1 MIINPFQNDSIHTDI
16 QQLEQAILQIFSF
29 KNITQNI
36 IFSNDYYNNTNQ
48 YRRMKTIQ
56 SNDGRFIGNSIFAV
70 CLFIRKKSRLRR
82 SFFII
87 ELSFE

>member
-1 MIINPFQNDSIHTDI
+1 VIINPFQNDSIHTDI
-16 QQLEQAILQIFSF
+16 QQLEQAILRIFSF

-48 YRRMKTIQ
+48 YRRIKTIQ

-70 CLFIRKKSRLRR
+70 CLFIRK
-82 SFFII
+82 I
-87 ELSFE
+87 